1 MIPAVTHFARAK
13 TLVVIACAVGVVAT
27 ALALTKRRSIEEVP
41 PKPPVTTNGPVDV
54 GGLSLNARPT
64 SNAIL
69 RGSSETHLAVTIT
82 TPAAPEH
89 RRGPIAL
96 AVVLDT
102 SGSMDTAAKIEHAKS
117 AARHVI
123 DQLRDDDRFA
133 LITFSN
139 QAEVLMPLTAAT
151 PDAKQRATAAI
162 GGVYAEGSTN
172 ISDALQV
179 GTQAL
184 AVGGDDDRMRRVV
197 LISDGKP
204 EKFGILDADQLIS
217 FAGKLGE
224 QGTSIST
231 VGVGLDFDEKIMTG
245 IAVVA
250 RGNYYFV
257 EDTNQLATMFD
268 HELDSLGATVATDAT
283 LTITPAAGVDV
294 LETYGYQSSFSGGA
308 TIVPISDL
316 RGGETRKL
324 VVRVR
329 VNATASSSMDLAK
342 VTLTYRPRDGRAAVS
357 ASAMASV
364 AITDDNGVV
373 EAGLDRD
380 AVRQVEQARTG
391 DALDQATEAYQQ
403 GDTDKAREIL
413 NRRAAEAKTAA
424 GAIAD
429 PALANQIDDVT
440 KKTAEHFAAPPSAAP
455 GMRAAKQTRAD
466 AYELTR

>member
-1 MIPAVTHFARAK
+1 MIPAITRFTRAK
-13 TLVVIACAVGVVAT
+13 TLLVITAAVGVVAT
-27 ALALTKRRSIEEVP
+27 AMLLAKRGPVEEVP
-41 PKPPVTTNGPVDV
+41 MKPPASGPVATGDGV
-54 GGLSLNARPT
+54 SLHARST
-64 SNAIL
+64 SSAVM
-69 RGSSETHLAVTIT
+69 RGSSETHLAITIT
-82 TPAAPEH
+82 TPAARAH
-89 RRGPIAL
+89 TRGPIAL

-102 SGSMDTAAKIEHAKS
+102 SGSMRDGDKIEHAKA

-123 DQLRDDDRFA
+123 DELRADDQFA
-133 LITFSN
+133 LLTFSN

-172 ISDALQV
+172 ISDALQL
-179 GTQAL
+179 GTQAIGS
-184 AVGGDDDRMRRVV
+184 ADEDRTRRVV

-204 EKFGILDADQLIS
+204 EKYGILDADQLIA
-217 FAGKLGE
+217 FAGKLAD

-257 EDTNQLATMFD
+257 EDTRQLVTMFD
-268 HELDSLGATVATDAT
+268 HELDSLGQTVATDAT
-283 LTITPAAGVDV
+283 VTITPAAGVDV
-294 LETYGYQSSFSGGA
+294 LETYGYTSTSAGGA

-316 RGGETRKL
+316 RAGETRKL

-329 VNATASSSMDLAK
+329 VNATAASTMELAK
-342 VTLTYRPRDGRAAVS
+342 VTLSYRPQGGKSPVS
-357 ASAMASV
+357 TVATADV
-364 AITDDNGVV
+364 AITDDTGVV

-391 DALDQATEAYQQ
+391 AALDQATEAYQQ
-403 GDTDKAREIL
+403 GDGDKAREIL
-413 NRRAAEAKTAA
+413 RARAAEAKAAA

-429 PALANQIDDVT
+429 PSLANDIDTVT
-440 KKTAEHFAAPPSAAP
+440 TKTEAHFAAPPAAAP
-455 GMRAAKQTRAD
+455 GKRAAKDTRRD
-466 AYELTR
+466 AYDLYR